1 MAPASAAFALS
12 LIFSLDSSRVSALAP
27 GLRVPPLPL
36 GTINASA
43 LEQRHRTIIGVVLGT
58 KKRRTWGNFTTNHNF
73 LLAELPSVKNWRI
86 DLLTVSSR
94 TSLCCRKCQLLPNIN
109 ATHFFRSPLFK
120 RKSPVV
126 LPRTHDHHFSTSLTL
141 LPRRHSMR
149 PLPLWYLVSIAPQSI
164 PGTTVS
170 RVPPVLHS
178 SQTHFLATDASCE
191 SPSPPISCLS
201 PSLGAGK
208 VPRAPHHRESHSAAH
223 VPGTQAQPPS
233 GYNLF
238 IFNLHC
244 SALII
249 GVPQPSNAG
258 DIVPSVPRGLALVP
272 RHVVR
277 TIPQTFLSSAGFA
290 SPSLS

>member
-94 TSLCCRKCQLLPNIN
+94 TSLCCRKCQLLLNIN

-120 RKSPVV
+120 RTSPVV

-141 LPRRHSMR
+141 LSRRHSMR
-149 PLPLWYLVSIAPQSI
+149 PLPLWYLVSTRTTKHTRHYRLPRATCAPFQPNSL
-164 PGTTVS
+164 PGNRRFLREPFAAHFLLVTIT
-170 RVPPVLHS
+170 RCRQGATHS
-178 SQTHFLATDASCE
+178 SS
-191 SPSPPISCLS
+191 S
-201 PSLGAGK
+201 
-208 VPRAPHHRESHSAAH
+208 RE
-223 VPGTQAQPPS
+223 P
-233 GYNLF
+233 
-238 IFNLHC
+238 
-244 SALII
+244 
-249 GVPQPSNAG
+249 
-258 DIVPSVPRGLALVP
+258 
-272 RHVVR
+272 
-277 TIPQTFLSSAGFA
+277 
-290 SPSLS
+290 